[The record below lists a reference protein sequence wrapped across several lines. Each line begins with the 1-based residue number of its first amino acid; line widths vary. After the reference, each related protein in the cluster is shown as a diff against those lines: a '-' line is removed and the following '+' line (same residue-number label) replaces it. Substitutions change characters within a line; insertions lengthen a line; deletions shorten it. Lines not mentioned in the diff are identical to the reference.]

1 MRQPLNILRTGAA
14 LAVAAAI
21 FVQIDAEIL
30 KHAFQAWH
38 FFSFFTIESNI
49 LGAAILLCAWGYERG
64 GETPPWYALARG
76 ATTSFLA
83 VTGIIYWTVL
93 ANGPQI
99 LIPWVNIVLHAIFPI
114 VVVVDWIVAPSPLDT
129 SLWKSLRWWLA
140 FPLLY
145 CAYSLV
151 RGAFVAWYPY
161 GFLDP
166 RIFGYPTVLFF
177 CIAIALGFTAIDAGI
192 YAIARRRYTGVTS

>member
-1 MRQPLNILRTGAA
+1 MRTLLNALRALAA

-21 FVQIDAEIL
+21 FVQIDAEIV
-30 KHAFQAWH
+30 KRAFQPWH
-38 FFSFFTIESNI
+38 FFSFFTIESN
-49 LGAAILLCAWGYERG
+49 LFGAAILLVAWRFERRS
-64 GETPPWYALARG
+64 ETPPWYALARG
-76 ATTSFLA
+76 AITSFLT
-83 VTGIIYWTVL
+83 VTGVIYWTIL

-145 CAYSLV
+145 CAYSLI
-151 RGAFVAWYPY
+151 RGSLVAWYPY

-177 CIAIALGFTAIDAGI
+177 CVAIALGFAAIDAGI
-192 YAIARRRYTGVTS
+192 HAIARRRYADITS